1 MTPQQNKAD
10 ELVGRFLEYANP
22 YEKDKSGFGLLKY
35 TTDEMILNA
44 IQCAIICVEE
54 VLEAT
59 KIEVDRP
66 DAGCY
71 TVYSQYWQSVL
82 NELKSRL

>member
-1 MTPQQNKAD
+1 MTHKQKAD
-10 ELVGRFLEYANP
+10 ELVERFLRTYKVSLFPPFNKASE
-22 YEKDKSGFGLLKY
+22 
-35 TTDEMILNA
+35 NA

-59 KIEVDRP
+59 KVEVDRP
-66 DAGCY
+66 DTGCY
-71 TVYSQYWQSVL
+71 TVHSKYWQSVI